1 MKHCLVLLLLS
12 IVCLVGCEEEDQNSL
27 TIPDSTFKPQ
37 PSIDKNY
44 TKELAIQ
51 TFLADNDHHNYAIS
65 DVVLVEDHALPKL
78 QAVISFY
85 DKENNNSSNLAF
97 IYDHTSREIGFAVN
111 EVAGVQTYEIADDS
125 KLTYIG
131 NGVVS
136 TSIRKI
142 DTNEII
148 NYQIGFS
155 HEESTSTTTI
165 TIESEKPSN

>member
-1 MKHCLVLLLLS
+1 MKHYLFLLLFG
-12 IVCLVGCEEEDQNSL
+12 IVCLVGCSEEDQNTNNPYY
-27 TIPDSTFKPQ
+27 TIKSK

-51 TFLADNDHHNYAIS
+51 TFWADNDNHNYEIS
-65 DVVLVEDHALPKL
+65 DVVLVEDHAIPKL
-78 QAVISFY
+78 QAVISFV
-85 DKENNNSSNLAF
+85 DKEINNSSNLAF
-97 IYDHTSREIGFAVN
+97 LYDNTSREICFAVN
-111 EVAGVQTYEIADDS
+111 EVAGVQTYEIAEDS
-125 KLTYIG
+125 KLTYVG

-148 NYQIGFS
+148 DFQIGFS

-165 TIESEKPSN
+165 KIESEKPSN

>member
-1 MKHCLVLLLLS
+1 MKHYLFLLLLGF
-12 IVCLVGCEEEDQNSL
+12 VCLVGCSEEDQNAL
-27 TIPDSTFKPQ
+27 DNPHSTVNPQ

-51 TFLADNDHHNYAIS
+51 TFWADNDNHNYEIS
-65 DVVLVEDHALPKL
+65 DVVLVEDHAIPKL

-97 IYDHTSREIGFAVN
+97 IYDHTSRKIGFAVN

-125 KLTYIG
+125 KLTYVG

-148 NYQIGFS
+148 DYQIGFS
-155 HEESTSTTTI
+155 HEESTSTTTFK
-165 TIESEKPSN
+165 IESEKPSN

>member
-1 MKHCLVLLLLS
+1 MKHYLFLLLFG
-12 IVCLVGCEEEDQNSL
+12 IACLVGCSEENQNNL
-27 TIPDSTFKPQ
+27 TNPDSTFKPQ

-51 TFLADNDHHNYAIS
+51 TFWAENDNHNYEIS
-65 DVVLVEDHALPKL
+65 DVVLVEDHAIPKL
-78 QAVISFY
+78 QAVISFV
-85 DKENNNSSNLAF
+85 DKEINNSSNLAF
-97 IYDHTSREIGFAVN
+97 LYDNTSREICFAVN

-125 KLTYIG
+125 KLTYVG

-148 NYQIGFS
+148 DYQIGFS
-155 HEESTSTTTI
+155 HEETNSTTTI
-165 TIESEKPSN
+165 KIESENASN